1 MKSEKSIMLMT
12 ENGNQLTEY
21 GIMLTAFVITVIDS
35 SFHSELR
42 FRAFS
47 CRLPVVGFN
56 LVANS

>member
-12 ENGNQLTEY
+12 ENGNQLTED

-42 FRAFS
+42 F
-47 CRLPVVGFN
+47 
-56 LVANS
+56 

>member
-21 GIMLTAFVITVIDS
+21 GIMLTAFVIKVIDS

-42 FRAFS
+42 F
-47 CRLPVVGFN
+47 
-56 LVANS
+56 

>member
-12 ENGNQLTEY
+12 ENGNQLTEN

-42 FRAFS
+42 F
-47 CRLPVVGFN
+47 
-56 LVANS
+56 

>member
-42 FRAFS
+42 F
-47 CRLPVVGFN
+47 
-56 LVANS
+56 

>member
-12 ENGNQLTEY
+12 ENGNQLTEDGKQNTEY

-42 FRAFS
+42 F
-47 CRLPVVGFN
+47 
-56 LVANS
+56 

>member
-12 ENGNQLTEY
+12 KNGNQLTED

-42 FRAFS
+42 F
-47 CRLPVVGFN
+47 
-56 LVANS
+56 

>member
-12 ENGNQLTEY
+12 ENGNQLTEYGKQNTENRIRKTEY

-42 FRAFS
+42 F
-47 CRLPVVGFN
+47 
-56 LVANS
+56 

>member
-21 GIMLTAFVITVIDS
+21 GIMLTAFVIT
-35 SFHSELR
+35 
-42 FRAFS
+42 AFS

>member
-12 ENGNQLTEY
+12 ENGNQLTENGNQLTED

-42 FRAFS
+42 F
-47 CRLPVVGFN
+47 
-56 LVANS
+56 